1 MKEKRQKRQKASL
14 TPSIDADDRAGA
26 AAIDDKKAEN
36 NALSLCKKA
45 RTLWLQKATK
55 HEDLDMVEE
64 FYRQALNAKRQV
76 LTKAIQ
82 SKDYKSKKRKRNNST
97 VRKMVAALSPEEYR
111 KAGERLSLLYLQSG
125 RPYKATMGLKYL
137 GFECRLSERILNYP
151 TSIPSQPKKTSKQ
164 KRKKH
169 QRENNHRDSDLG
181 QPPCCVVDNFL
192 SPIELNQLRKVFGN
206 VNSSYW
212 SFHNYIIDKEPR
224 APYFSYVIDL
234 KENRRNNKGKKPSF
248 VRRIIDKILRS
259 KEVEEKFASLRR
271 DARYVE
277 MWAHNRPHA
286 SGHQLHFD
294 SDDEGR
300 SRQQGFPNHPICSFV
315 LNVSSHARVGGPT
328 LVTNQRL
335 RNPETTN
342 LQGVRGW
349 LVPSRPSRLVCFDG
363 SVLHGVIPGKGC
375 IPEPLEDEIGNFP
388 APRRV
393 TLMMAFW
400 KEIKVRQG
408 DGPGS
413 ARPWP
418 SSEGCLDKEL
428 PAWAKEMNRTDVY
441 SEGSS
446 NLSSPAPTS
455 TNQSQCTQI
464 IPIQRVYE
472 LFDGSSVPKY
482 HIDES
487 SGDEVY
493 YMPEY
498 DKVFQ
503 GF

>member
-1 MKEKRQKRQKASL
+1 MKEKRPKRRKAS
-14 TPSIDADDRAGA
+14 PSSDIDTDKCVGA
-26 AAIDDKKAEN
+26 ASIGDKKAHED
-36 NALSLCKKA
+36 ALALTKRA
-45 RTLWLQKATK
+45 RTLWLQRATK
-55 HEDLDMVEE
+55 REDLDAVEG

-76 LTKAIQ
+76 LNKAIH
-82 SKDYKSKKRKRNNST
+82 SKDHQNKKRKRKLNPISKT
-97 VRKMVAALSPEEYR
+97 VAALSPEEYR

-151 TSIPSQPKKTSKQ
+151 TNILSQPKKSNKQ
-164 KRKKH
+164 KRKKN
-169 QRENNHRDSDLG
+169 QRENTHRDGDLG

-192 SPIELNQLRKVFGN
+192 SPIEIKQLRKVFGD
-206 VNSSYW
+206 VHSSYW
-212 SFHNYIIDKEPR
+212 SSHGYIIDKEPP

-234 KENRRNNKGKKPSF
+234 REDRRKNQKQKPSF

-259 KEVEEKFASLRR
+259 KEVEEKFSNLRR

-300 SRQQGFPNHPICSFV
+300 SRQHGFPNHPICSFV
-315 LNVSSHARVGGPT
+315 LNVSSHTRVGGPT

-342 LQGVRGW
+342 LHGVRGW

-375 IPEPLEDEIGNFP
+375 IPEPLEDEIGNFHM
-388 APRRV
+388 PRRV

-408 DGPGS
+408 NGPGS

-418 SSEGCLDKEL
+418 SSEVSSGEML
-428 PAWAKEMNRTDVY
+428 PNWAKELNRTDVY
-441 SEGSS
+441 SEGASE
-446 NLSSPAPTS
+446 LPTAATS
-455 TNQSQCTQI
+455 TNESQCTQI
-464 IPIQRVYE
+464 IPVQRVYE
-472 LFDGSSVPKY
+472 LFDGSPVPKY
-482 HIDES
+482 DIDES
-487 SGDEVY
+487 SGNEVY